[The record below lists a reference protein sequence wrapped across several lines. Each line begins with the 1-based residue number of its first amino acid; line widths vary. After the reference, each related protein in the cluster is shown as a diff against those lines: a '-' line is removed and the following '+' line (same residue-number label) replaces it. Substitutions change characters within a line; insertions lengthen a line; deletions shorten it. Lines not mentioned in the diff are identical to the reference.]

1 MARKVTIILG
11 LLLLTHSALAQTT
24 LTLWRHETGDEEM
37 NENLAQIEAFN
48 ASQDEWEI
56 VRETLPQGSYTE
68 SVTAA
73 ALAGELPCIFDMDQP
88 TVPNFAWAGHVRS
101 LNEYIPQEM
110 IDDLTPGAFGTY
122 KDEIYSLGQFD
133 VALALFGRRSVLE
146 ENGIRIA
153 TLEEP
158 YTLEEFNEVLATLS
172 EVEGFDYP
180 FDVNAGST
188 GEWYSYAY
196 SPWLQ
201 SFGGDLIDRE
211 SYLEAE
217 GVLNGEEAV
226 EFGEWFQALFED
238 GYAPASPPD
247 DQSFIQGRVPL
258 FYTGSWAIGPYTDAW
273 GEDVVVMPPPDFGT
287 GPKIG
292 SGSWQWGIS
301 STCEN
306 PEGAWDFIE
315 FIMQPEQIAAMSDAT
330 SLIPT
335 SEAAAALTENYRE
348 GGQWR
353 MFYDY
358 AANYAVPRP
367 ETPGY
372 PFISS
377 TFEQTML
384 AIRDGG
390 DVQDNLDDAVDAI
403 ERNIDD
409 NGGYGFE

>member
-1 MARKVTIILG
+1 MARKVILALG
-11 LLLLTHSALAQTT
+11 LILLTHAALAQTT

-88 TVPNFAWAGHVRS
+88 TVPNFAWAGHVAPLDDYLS
-101 LNEYIPQEM
+101 EEM
-110 IDDLTPGAFGTY
+110 ESDLTPGAFGTY
-122 KDEIYSLGQFD
+122 QDQIYSLGQFD

-146 ENGIRIA
+146 ENGLRIA

-158 YTLEEFNEVLATLS
+158 YTLEEFNEVLRALS
-172 EVEGFDYP
+172 EVDGFDYA
-180 FDVNAGST
+180 FDVNAGAT

-238 GYAPASPPD
+238 GS
-247 DQSFIQGRVPL
+247 
-258 FYTGSWAIGPYTDAW
+258 
-273 GEDVVVMPPPDFGT
+273 
-287 GPKIG
+287 
-292 SGSWQWGIS
+292 
-301 STCEN
+301 
-306 PEGAWDFIE
+306 
-315 FIMQPEQIAAMSDAT
+315 
-330 SLIPT
+330 
-335 SEAAAALTENYRE
+335 
-348 GGQWR
+348 
-353 MFYDY
+353 
-358 AANYAVPRP
+358 
-367 ETPGY
+367 
-372 PFISS
+372 
-377 TFEQTML
+377 
-384 AIRDGG
+384 
-390 DVQDNLDDAVDAI
+390 
-403 ERNIDD
+403 
-409 NGGYGFE
+409 